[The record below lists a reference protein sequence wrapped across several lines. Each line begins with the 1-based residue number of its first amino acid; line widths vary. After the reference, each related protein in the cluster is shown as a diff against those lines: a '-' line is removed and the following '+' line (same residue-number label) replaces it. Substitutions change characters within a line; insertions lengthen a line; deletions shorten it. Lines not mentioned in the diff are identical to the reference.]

1 MVPEKLD
8 EFLRVLSEFEKD
20 PESRTSL
27 ELMRRLKPVL
37 KDWPELLRDFAAFL
51 HPDHAE
57 ECGLV
62 IEPYSV
68 CVRLVNLGFSG
79 TDVVVSLKL
88 AEQQAFERSR
98 RFLRQLERTF
108 GEQSALYRKVV
119 CILQG
124 DPSHLVGSNEVTI
137 TCSLKYLCNAV
148 VLV

>member
-1 MVPEKLD
+1 MVPEKLE

-51 HPDHAE
+51 HPDQAE

-68 CVRLVNLGFSG
+68 RVRLVNLGFSG
-79 TDVVVSLKL
+79 TDVVVSL
-88 AEQQAFERSR
+88 
-98 RFLRQLERTF
+98 
-108 GEQSALYRKVV
+108 
-119 CILQG
+119 
-124 DPSHLVGSNEVTI
+124 
-137 TCSLKYLCNAV
+137 
-148 VLV
+148 